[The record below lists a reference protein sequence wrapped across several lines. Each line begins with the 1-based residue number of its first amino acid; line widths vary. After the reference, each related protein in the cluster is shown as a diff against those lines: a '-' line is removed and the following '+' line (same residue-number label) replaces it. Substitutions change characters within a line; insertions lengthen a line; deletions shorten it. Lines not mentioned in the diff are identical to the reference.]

1 MEETGVRRMELVIS
15 HLLRCG
21 VLLSAALVI
30 LGLALTAAT
39 GDTSCPYGVITL
51 DWILGG
57 NPFFAPSHVLFLGF
71 FILIATPILRIA
83 ASILM
88 FLKVGDNVFAAI
100 TSLVMIILLLSFYLG
115 VG

>member
-1 MEETGVRRMELVIS
+1 MWGR
-15 HLLRCG
+15 H
-21 VLLSAALVI
+21 
-30 LGLALTAAT
+30 
-39 GDTSCPYGVITL
+39 
-51 DWILGG
+51 
-57 NPFFAPSHVLFLGF
+57 
-71 FILIATPILRIA
+71 LRIA